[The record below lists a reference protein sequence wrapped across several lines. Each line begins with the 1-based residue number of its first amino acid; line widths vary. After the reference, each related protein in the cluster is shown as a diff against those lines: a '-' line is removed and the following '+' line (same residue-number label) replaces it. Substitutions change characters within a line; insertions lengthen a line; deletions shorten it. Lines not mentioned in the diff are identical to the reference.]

1 MGNEKKWADHAEFL
15 KEMAYH
21 IGGVLLCTGG
31 EQAEALAIYTGWLA
45 ENCFNH
51 AEKHMRDADK
61 INPSEQNEGVV
72 EREEVN
78 AGLRMYE
85 EHVVGSRP
93 TWDEAKRGPVS
104 TQEEIGERW
113 KEAEKDG

>member
-1 MGNEKKWADHAEFL
+1 MENEKKWADHAEFL
-15 KEMAYH
+15 SEMAFNV
-21 IGGVLLCTGG
+21 GAVLL
-31 EQAEALAIYTGWLA
+31 AEDEDKEAALSMYTGWLA

-61 INPSEQNEGVV
+61 INPGEQNEGVV

-93 TWDEAKRGPVS
+93 TWYEAKRGPVS